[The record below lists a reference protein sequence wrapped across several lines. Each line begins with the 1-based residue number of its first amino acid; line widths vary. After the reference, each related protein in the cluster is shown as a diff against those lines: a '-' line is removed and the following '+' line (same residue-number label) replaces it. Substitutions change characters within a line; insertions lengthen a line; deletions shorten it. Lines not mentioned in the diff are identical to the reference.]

1 MPHQGIFALY
11 GGDRA
16 DGMGLANGFW
26 ADFAQAE
33 MFCLAFTDQIGNG
46 SGRIFN
52 RNLRVETVLIKQV
65 DSVGSQSFQ

>member
-1 MPHQGIFALY
+1 MY

-16 DGMGLANGFW
+16 DGMGPANGFR

-33 MFCLAFTDQIGNG
+33 MFCLAFADQIGNG
-46 SGRIFN
+46 SDHIFN

-65 DSVGSQSFQ
+65 DSVGSLSFQ